1 MLKKWFG
8 IMKKRQKVEE
18 AKEEG
23 EIILKNEK
31 ILYEENLIDNEKKV
45 LYCKEEVISKEN
57 ESLNQE
63 EHLSDKEDEVL
74 SKEVVYDNK
83 NKVLSKEELIIDNDK
98 EELIVNDDDITLN
111 KVEIETDDTEI
122 AEKSINS
129 EEILINKNTTELD
142 KKEVFITE
150 EFIKLNKKEILLE
163 SKKTDSK
170 ELEEIDQSENN
181 ILVTDTIEVEEKQVS
196 DTNEYLTKE
205 DLNYIKEIKI
215 RRGRSIKAINLYTKE
230 EKIFDT
236 HIQCSKNL
244 KVPLGYIRENLK
256 YGYMDYFGE
265 AINYLSKVLKVE
277 EYCKNE
283 WSYLENSKSPSEI
296 FNILND
302 KIFSTRLSDKK
313 RNEIL
318 TNDKIETIKMNYKF
332 ECIDEEY
339 DEYFKKYKSIIK
351 RGGKKKIEL
360 VNKKGE
366 VLEIFKSLEE
376 CSIYLQKEKNEVI
389 QMLKYGDTKIGRN
402 FIRYSLRNI

>member
-1 MLKKWFG
+1 MLKKLFG
-8 IMKKRQKVEE
+8 IMKKRQKVDE

-23 EIILKNEK
+23 EIILKNGERLHKEEFIEDEK
-31 ILYEENLIDNEKKV
+31 MLID
-45 LYCKEEVISKEN
+45 
-57 ESLNQE
+57 
-63 EHLSDKEDEVL
+63 
-74 SKEVVYDNK
+74 
-83 NKVLSKEELIIDNDK
+83 
-98 EELIVNDDDITLN
+98 
-111 KVEIETDDTEI
+111 KVEIEDKEVEVLKQEIFISDKDDKMLGKEDIVCSNKSEVPCIKETNVNTDNKTLNKMETVSIDSYIDDGDTV
-122 AEKSINS
+122 EKIID
-129 EEILINKNTTELD
+129 EDLLINEETIELD
-142 KKEVFITE
+142 EKEIFITNENINLHKKDMSIENKQADSKKIE
-150 EFIKLNKKEILLE
+150 EKQKKEI
-163 SKKTDSK
+163 
-170 ELEEIDQSENN
+170 SEC
-181 ILVTDTIEVEEKQVS
+181 
-196 DTNEYLTKE
+196 LTEE
-205 DLNYIKEIKI
+205 DLDYIKEIKI
-215 RRGRSIKAINLYTKE
+215 KRGKSIKAINLYTKE

-236 HIQCSKNL
+236 HIQCSKSL
-244 KVPLGYIRENLK
+244 KIPLGYIRENLK
-256 YGYMDYFGE
+256 YGYMDYFGD
-265 AINYLSKVLKVE
+265 AINYLSKVLNVE

-283 WSYLENSKSPSEI
+283 WSYLENNKSPSEI

-318 TNDKIETIKMNYKF
+318 TNDKIEALKMNYKF

-389 QMLKYGDTKIGRN
+389 QMLKYGDTKVGRN

>member
-31 ILYEENLIDNEKKV
+31 ILYEENLIDKEKKV
-45 LYCKEEVISKEN
+45 LCCEEEVVSKEN
-57 ESLNQE
+57 EFLNQE
-63 EHLSDKEDEVL
+63 EHLSDKEDKVL
-74 SKEVVYDNK
+74 NKEEVVCDNK
-83 NKVLSKEELIIDNDK
+83 NKVLFEEELIIN
-98 EELIVNDDDITLN
+98 NDDTTLN
-111 KVEIETDDTEI
+111 KVEIIIDDTEI

-129 EEILINKNTTELD
+129 EE
-142 KKEVFITE
+142 
-150 EFIKLNKKEILLE
+150 
-163 SKKTDSK
+163 
-170 ELEEIDQSENN
+170 
-181 ILVTDTIEVEEKQVS
+181 KQVS
-196 DTNEYLTKE
+196 GTNEYLTEE

-230 EKIFDT
+230 EKTFDT

-244 KVPLGYIRENLK
+244 KVPIGYIRENLK

-265 AINYLSKVLKVE
+265 AINYLSKVLNVE

>member
-8 IMKKRQKVEE
+8 IMKKRQKSDAV
-18 AKEEG
+18 KEEG
-23 EIILKNEK
+23 EIILKNKKILSEEKSIDKEEK
-31 ILYEENLIDNEKKV
+31 ILINKD
-45 LYCKEEVISKEN
+45 EVIN
-57 ESLNQE
+57 E
-63 EHLSDKEDEVL
+63 EDEVL
-74 SKEVVYDNK
+74 EQEKLLLNEASFSKVVVPN
-83 NKVLSKEELIIDNDK
+83 IDN
-98 EELIVNDDDITLN
+98 EVLIKVEVENDD
-111 KVEIETDDTEI
+111 
-122 AEKSINS
+122 
-129 EEILINKNTTELD
+129 EEIIEKIIEEEWLINEKTMESD
-142 KKEVFITE
+142 EKEVFITNKN
-150 EFIKLNKKEILLE
+150 INLYKKEVPIE
-163 SKKTDSK
+163 SKKTNLKIS
-170 ELEEIDQSENN
+170 EEFDQIEIND
-181 ILVTDTIEVEEKQVS
+181 ILKHDIEEKQTS
-196 DTNEYLTKE
+196 EYLTEE
-205 DLNYIKEIKI
+205 DLEYIKEIKI
-215 RRGRSIKAINLYTKE
+215 KRGKSIKAINLYTKE
-230 EKIFDT
+230 ENIFDT
-236 HIQCSKNL
+236 HIQCSKAL

-256 YGYMDYFGE
+256 YGYMDYFGD
-265 AINYLSKVLKVE
+265 AIKYLSKVLNIE

-318 TNDKIETIKMNYKF
+318 TNDKIEALKMNYKF

-389 QMLKYGDTKIGRN
+389 QMLKYGDTKVGRN

>member
-83 NKVLSKEELIIDNDK
+83 NKVLSKEELIINNDK

>member
-45 LYCKEEVISKEN
+45 LYCKEEVVSKEN
-57 ESLNQE
+57 EPLNQE

-83 NKVLSKEELIIDNDK
+83 NKVLSKEELIINNDK
-98 EELIVNDDDITLN
+98 EELIVNDDDTTLN

-150 EFIKLNKKEILLE
+150 ESIKLNKKEILLE

-196 DTNEYLTKE
+196 DTNEYFTEE

-230 EKIFDT
+230 EKTFDT

>member
-31 ILYEENLIDNEKKV
+31 ILYEENLIDKEKKV
-45 LYCKEEVISKEN
+45 LCCKEEVVSKEN

-63 EHLSDKEDEVL
+63 EHPSDKEDKIL
-74 SKEVVYDNK
+74 NKEEMVCDNK
-83 NKVLSKEELIIDNDK
+83 NKALSEEELIINNDK
-98 EELIVNDDDITLN
+98 EELIVNNDDTTLN
-111 KVEIETDDTEI
+111 KVEIIIDDTEI
-122 AEKSINS
+122 AEESINS
-129 EEILINKNTTELD
+129 
-142 KKEVFITE
+142 
-150 EFIKLNKKEILLE
+150 
-163 SKKTDSK
+163 
-170 ELEEIDQSENN
+170 
-181 ILVTDTIEVEEKQVS
+181 EEKQVS
-196 DTNEYLTKE
+196 DTNEYLTEE

-230 EKIFDT
+230 EKTFDT

-265 AINYLSKVLKVE
+265 AINYLSKVLNVE

>member
-8 IMKKRQKVEE
+8 IIKKRQKVEE

-31 ILYEENLIDNEKKV
+31 ILYEENLIDKEKKV
-45 LYCKEEVISKEN
+45 LCCEEEVVSKEN
-57 ESLNQE
+57 EFLNQE
-63 EHLSDKEDEVL
+63 GHLSDKEDKVL
-74 SKEVVYDNK
+74 KKEEVVCDNK
-83 NKVLSKEELIIDNDK
+83 NKVLFE
-98 EELIVNDDDITLN
+98 EELIVNNDDTALN
-111 KVEIETDDTEI
+111 KVETIIDDTDI
-122 AEKSINS
+122 AEKSIN
-129 EEILINKNTTELD
+129 NKEQQ
-142 KKEVFITE
+142 I
-150 EFIKLNKKEILLE
+150 
-163 SKKTDSK
+163 SG
-170 ELEEIDQSENN
+170 
-181 ILVTDTIEVEEKQVS
+181 
-196 DTNEYLTKE
+196 TNEYLTEE

-265 AINYLSKVLKVE
+265 SINYLSKVLNVE

-302 KIFSTRLSDKK
+302 KIFSTRLSDKR

-339 DEYFKKYKSIIK
+339 DEYFQKYKSIIK